1 MLEVLVLAAAVWSCD
16 TERVIEE
23 HPELCIQE
31 GTQSLEERWQW
42 QSRLT

>member
-1 MLEVLVLAAAVWSCD
+1 MLGALVLTALLWSCD
-16 TERVIEE
+16 TERVYEE

-42 QSRLT
+42 HYWLT